1 MIKTKATDVG
11 KVGGNHPAPAALAD
25 TTRTRVG
32 GQMPATAPLPT
43 MADQMPYL
51 TAAPATVGTPDS
63 GPTTEG
69 LPLFNA
75 STGFTDTGAQSS
87 GDLGGAA

>member
-1 MIKTKATDVG
+1 MIKTKATQAG
-11 KVGGNHPAPAALAD
+11 KVGGNHPAPAPLAD

-32 GQMPATAPLPT
+32 GQMPATDALPT
-43 MADQMPYL
+43 MADQFPWL
-51 TAAPATVGTPDS
+51 TAGAASVATPDS
-63 GPTTEG
+63 AQATET

-75 STGFTDTGAQSS
+75 STGYTDTGAQST